1 MSANCEGDAAAFDSI
16 SVGAREEEEEE
27 NLRASR
33 MHFVFQGT
41 SGSKEELPGTS
52 GSKETQWK
60 PGTSG
65 SKETGCLGNEQTYES
80 LNALAKA
87 LGRDQSGMNKALNV
101 DKKKTP
107 SSSQSVNFTYAG
119 LELVW
124 CKESGEN

>member
-1 MSANCEGDAAAFDSI
+1 LSANCEGDAAAFDSI

-52 GSKETQWK
+52 GSKETQWASCGRFGEK
-60 PGTSG
+60 
-65 SKETGCLGNEQTYES
+65 GNEQTYES
-80 LNALAKA
+80 TLALAKA
-87 LGRDQSGMNKALNV
+87 LERSSSRSGMSRALRVAKQKA
-101 DKKKTP
+101 P
-107 SSSQSVNFTYAG
+107 SSALRVYFRYAG

-124 CKESGEN
+124 YKESGEN